1 MSRSHPHAR
10 RLRVLAAVAFTII
23 AVLGGTPLNA
33 QTLSLRG
40 KVHDAAGV
48 PVSGAT
54 VIIEGTNLLKATDE
68 GGRFEFTNLPPGRY
82 HLRVE
87 RLGYSVF
94 RMMHDAGTDADITL
108 VARAVDLGGVTV
120 IGSGRE
126 AAEVRQALRANP
138 GSVANIE
145 PQALRATR
153 QANLPD
159 ILRYTPGVFA
169 QARFGA
175 ADESQISIRGSGLR
189 NNFHLRGLTVLV
201 NGMPYRNADGFSD
214 FESIEL
220 LTAQSV
226 QVYKAASAFRYG
238 GSTLGGA
245 VDIETKTGYTSEP
258 FNVNVQGGAFGF
270 FKGQA
275 SSGAVSGPFDYYAS
289 YARTQLDGYR
299 NWSAQKRDRVNLHA
313 GYVLSPNLDARAFY
327 LYADIHEEL
336 PGSLTASEMESTPE
350 SAVAGNVT
358 NRWGRHY
365 QLHHFGTQLRAQISP
380 TQRIQLAPYV
390 QYRDIVHPIFQ
401 VIDQISRDIG
411 SEIRYENTGAIGGHD
426 NNLSIGVQYAVGNVD
441 DRQYVNNGGNE
452 GALTKDQR
460 DEAGTTAFYAEDR
473 FTATPRLSAVAGL
486 RWGTSLRRVKDRF
499 LSNGDQSATRNYEAF
514 TPRIGALYELPSVNG
529 QVYANVSR
537 TYEPPL
543 LLELNSQAVPGF
555 VDVKPQDARQVEV
568 GTRGSGRGWTWDVAL
583 YNISIRNE
591 ILNVNVQPFPGAP
604 FTVPSYRNADRT
616 RHRGIEAGVEH
627 DIVSSMLA
635 HTRGGDRMS
644 ARLAWTLNDFTFVRD
659 TAYAGNRLPGAPQNV
674 FNAELIYRHPAGVTV
689 RPSMEW
695 VSGEYFAN
703 SANTVKNEG
712 WVTFSARAELLIPH
726 INTRMFIEGRNL
738 TDRLYSGAV
747 TVDDAAGRYFLPA
760 DRRAVYAGV
769 QWQH

>member
-1 MSRSHPHAR
+1 MLVMSALFH
-10 RLRVLAAVAFTII
+10 
-23 AVLGGTPLNA
+23 TPLSA
-33 QTLSLRG
+33 QTQTRPQTQTLSGL
-40 KVHDAAGV
+40 VHDAAGA
-48 PVSGAT
+48 PIHGAN
-54 VIIEGTNLLKATDE
+54 VIVEGTNLQQMTDTA
-68 GGRFEFTNLPPGRY
+68 GRFAFTNLPAGRY
-82 HLRVE
+82 HVRVE
-87 RLGYSVF
+87 RLGYSTF
-94 RMMHDAGTDADITL
+94 RMMHDAGTMMDITL
-108 VARAVDLGGVTV
+108 LARAVDLGGVTV

-126 AAEVRQALRANP
+126 AAEIKERLRTNP

-214 FESIEL
+214 FESLEL

-245 VDIETKTGYTSEP
+245 VDIETKTGYTAER
-258 FNVNVQGGAFGF
+258 FNANAQGGGYGF
-270 FKGQA
+270 FKGQL

-289 YARTQLDGYR
+289 FARTQLDGYR
-299 NWSAQKRDRVNLHA
+299 EWSGQKRDRVNLHA
-313 GYVLSPNLDARAFY
+313 GYVISPNIDARAFY
-327 LYADIHEEL
+327 LFANIHEEL
-336 PGSLTASEMESTPE
+336 PGSLTAAQLESAPA
-350 SAVAGNVT
+350 SAVAENVS
-358 NRWGRHY
+358 NRWGRDY
-365 QLHHFGTQLRAQISP
+365 QLHHFGTQIRAQISP
-380 TQRIQLAPYV
+380 TQRIEIAPYV

-411 SEIRYENTGAIGGHD
+411 TEVRYENTASLGRHS
-426 NNLSIGVQYAVGNVD
+426 NSLSVGVQYAAGNLD
-441 DRQYVNNGGNE
+441 DRQYVNSGGKE

-473 FTATPRLSAVAGL
+473 FSVTPRLSTVAGL
-486 RWGTSLRRVKDRF
+486 RWATSLRRVRDHF
-499 LSNGDQSATRNYEAF
+499 LSNGDQSATRNFDAF
-514 TPRIGALYELPSVNG
+514 TPRLGLLYDMPSLNG
-529 QVYANVSR
+529 QLYANISR

-543 LLELNSQAVPGF
+543 LLELNSLAVPGF
-555 VDVKPQDARQVEV
+555 VDVKPQDARQLEV

-583 YNISIRNE
+583 YSIAIRDE
-591 ILNVNVQPFPGAP
+591 IMNLNVQPFPGAT
-604 FTVPSYRNADRT
+604 FTVPTYRNADRT
-616 RHRGIEAGVEH
+616 RHRGIEAGFEH
-627 DIVSSMLA
+627 DVTTNLLA
-635 HTRGGDRMS
+635 HDRGGDRLS
-644 ARLAWTLNDFTFVRD
+644 AHVAYTLNDFRFVRD
-659 TAYAGNRLPGAPQNV
+659 SVYAGNRLPGAPDNV
-674 FNAELIYRHPAGVTV
+674 LNAELVYRHPAGITI

-695 VSGEYFAN
+695 VSGNYFTN
-703 SANTVKNEG
+703 SANTVSNDG
-712 WVTFSARAELLIPH
+712 WITFSARAELLMPH
-726 INTRMFIEGRNL
+726 YNTRLFIEGRNL
-738 TDRLYSGAV
+738 TDRIYSGAV

-760 DRRAVYAGV
+760 DRRTLYAGI